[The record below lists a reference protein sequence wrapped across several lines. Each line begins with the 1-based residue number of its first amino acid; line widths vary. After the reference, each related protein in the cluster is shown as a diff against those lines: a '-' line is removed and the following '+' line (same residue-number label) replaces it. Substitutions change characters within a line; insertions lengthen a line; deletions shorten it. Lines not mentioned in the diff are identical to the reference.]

1 MPGLCWLIMLCKGGA
16 LDGVIGK
23 IDPSYKNF
31 LGKTYMEL
39 EQQTIDNYT
48 QADISEQSDKHW
60 YELLKPIVSD
70 NECTQVGKFE
80 QQLHESRGAK
90 RAPADGVLES
100 DLNFSD

>member
-1 MPGLCWLIMLCKGGA
+1 MLCKGGA

-23 IDPSYKNF
+23 IDPSYKKF
-31 LGKTYMEL
+31 LGKTYVEL
-39 EQQTIDNYT
+39 EQQTINNYT

-80 QQLHESRGAK
+80 
-90 RAPADGVLES
+90 
-100 DLNFSD
+100 